1 MNYLK
6 PAALLNVIDLLA
18 KVFRWSPVRASIL
31 LLGRFAVSLLEG
43 VSLLALYPVLLAVFS
58 SDSGNVESMPAI
70 FTQLQVLI
78 GDDFNLETALTVL
91 CVIIITKFVV
101 LFCVNIFFGDFFIKM
116 AKHYRMDLFE
126 TILESRVSNL
136 LQRSTG
142 EYANISGEI
151 ITNYINALKASFAVL
166 TQTMQVVVNL
176 SAALF
181 VSWQLTSSAVAV
193 VLVIAAV
200 LAPTGRIVRRASHER
215 TKAMSKFSSI
225 LVDALQGIKPL
236 KAMAKEH
243 LILGLFKQEI
253 ESYGKAQMRETIAS
267 TIRLNLP
274 EVLLFIAVAYGLY
287 WSLTYLGQGIE
298 EVGVVLIILL
308 RMSTEFTSL
317 LGRLQQV
324 LSYEGGVRLVD
335 AVIGENRNEKEVLN
349 GGIMPEFERSIS
361 FVDAAVGYHDTDLFS
376 NLTLEI
382 EPRNFY
388 LLRGPSGIGKTSI
401 VDTVV
406 GLLPLRHGSLFI
418 DDVPV
423 AELDIQAWR
432 EMIGYVPQDTFL
444 FNGTVRENLS
454 LFDQSVT
461 DKEIQQAL
469 IAADADGFVYEMGDG
484 LSADVGERGMR
495 FSGGQRQRLAIARA
509 LIQNPKIL
517 IMDEATSA
525 LDPKTELAI
534 GKTLKKLSEK
544 LTIIAITH
552 HSTLVPF
559 ASHLIDVNFDE
570 NGVRFVKASI
580 IQKERMI

>member
-6 PAALLNVIDLLA
+6 PAAFVNVVDLLS
-18 KVFRWSPVRASIL
+18 KVFKWSPLSASIL
-31 LLGRFAVSLLEG
+31 LFGRFIVSLLEG

-58 SDSGNVESMPAI
+58 SGNSSAESMPAI
-70 FTQLQVLI
+70 FIQLQDLV
-78 GDDFNLETALTVL
+78 GNDFNLETALTVL
-91 CVIIITKFVV
+91 CAIIVTKFVV

-116 AKHYRMDLFE
+116 AKHYRMELFE
-126 TILESRVSNL
+126 TILHSRVDNL
-136 LQRSTG
+136 LRRSTG

-151 ITNYINALKASFAVL
+151 ITNYINALKAAFAVL
-166 TQTMQVVVNL
+166 TQAMQVCVNL
-176 SAALF
+176 SAAIF

-193 VLVIAAV
+193 VLVIAV
-200 LAPTGRIVRRASHER
+200 ILAPTGHIVRRASHER
-215 TKAMSKFSSI
+215 TRAMSNFSGI

-243 LILGLFKQEI
+243 LVLGLFNRHVDA
-253 ESYGKAQMRETIAS
+253 YGKAQMRETIAS
-267 TIRLNLP
+267 TIRLNFP
-274 EVLLFIAVAYGLY
+274 EVLLFVAVAYGLY

-298 EVGVVLIILL
+298 EIGVVLIILL

-317 LGRLQQV
+317 LARLQQV

-335 AVIGENRNEKEVLN
+335 AVIDENRKEKEVLS
-349 GGIMPEFERSIS
+349 GGTDPNFKKAIS
-361 FVDAAVGYHDTDLFS
+361 FVDASVGYDAAELLS
-376 NLTLEI
+376 NLNLEI

-406 GLLPLRHGSLFI
+406 GLLPLRGGGLFV

-423 AELDIQAWR
+423 EELDIQAWR
-432 EMIGYVPQDTFL
+432 KMIGYVPQDSFL
-444 FNGTVRENLS
+444 FNGSVRENLS
-454 LFDQSVT
+454 LFDPTVT
-461 DKEIQQAL
+461 DTEIKQAL
-469 IAADADGFVYEMGDG
+469 IAADADEFVCAMADG

-509 LIQNPKIL
+509 LIQKPKVL

-525 LDPKTELAI
+525 LDLKTELAI
-534 GKTLKKLSEK
+534 GKTLKKLSEN
-544 LTIIAITH
+544 LTILAITH
-552 HSTLVPF
+552 HSTLEPF
-559 ASHLIDVNFDE
+559 ASHVIDVNFDE
-570 NGVRFVKASI
+570 NGRRFVKASI